1 MEEKKFD
8 PYQFIGFVLIT
19 IIMTWMLMNQQPVDE
34 VVNEPVAD
42 EEITTTP
49 AVSSLADSIQ
59 QLQLKASYGS
69 FANLVQ
75 PRENTSVSLEN
86 EVLSFEFS
94 TKGGQMTKA
103 YLKGYTNYLNQPL
116 NLVEENQYINFSFTT
131 WMEEP

>member
-8 PYQFIGFVLIT
+8 PYQFIGFVLIA

-103 YLKGYTNYLNQPL
+103 YLKGYTNYLNQPF
-116 NLVEENQYINFSFTT
+116 N
-131 WMEEP
+131 